1 MNTKM
6 THSSNKYIMIVIAA
20 TLLSAC
26 VTKKYERPTTI
37 STDKLYRDQASTDST
52 TIASMPWQSVFKDEK
67 LNALIQKGLNQNLNL
82 KNAIENIVQSRASL
96 RQTKLAYYPTLNIDA
111 NATHTKQSE
120 AGLNFPA
127 GININTL
134 TTTYK
139 LGLSTSWEA
148 DIWEKLSS
156 SKRAALAT
164 YLSTDAAKQAIQTQL
179 ISDIANN
186 YFLLLA
192 YDKQLEIT
200 KATLESRIKNVEVI
214 KALKEGAI
222 VTGAAVVQSEANQHA
237 AEVLIPDL
245 KRNIR
250 ETENA
255 LNILLGQG
263 PGTIERGTLGN
274 QVIPEKIDI
283 GVPAQLLENRPDV
296 RQAEFNFRTA
306 FENTNMAKT
315 YFYPSLTLTASGGFS
330 NLQLTD
336 FFSNSVFYSLIGGLT
351 QPLFNQG
358 LNKARLTTAQSKQ
371 VQALNNFQQSLLVAG
386 QEVSNALYAYEM
398 AVEKEDSREKQI
410 EALEKAVDFT
420 QQLLEYSSATNYTD
434 VLTSEQ
440 NLLAAQL
447 SGIND
452 NLQKLQA
459 VVDLY
464 RALGGGWK

>member
-1 MNTKM
+1 M
-6 THSSNKYIMIVIAA
+6 THSSNKYIMIVIAV

-67 LNALIQKGLNQNLNL
+67 LNALIQKGLDQNLNL
-82 KNAIENIVQSRASL
+82 KNAIENIVQSRATL
-96 RQTKLAYYPTLNIDA
+96 RQAKLAYYPTLNIDA

-148 DIWEKLSS
+148 DIWGKLSS

-245 KRNIR
+245 KRSIR

-263 PGTIERGTLGN
+263 PGTIDRGTLGN
-274 QVIPEKIDI
+274 QIIPEKIDI